1 MFCNAISEETIHLH
15 AQTLNSVVLINPRS
29 SMGGSR
35 RGAGDPDPPPPT
47 VNHKTIGFLSNTG
60 LDPLKITKLPRQ
72 HSLLDNHRHAS
83 ETPFKRRVAGVL
95 MMVHL

>member
-35 RGAGDPDPPPPT
+35 RGAGDPDPPPT

-60 LDPLKITKLPRQ
+60 PDPLKNHKVTKAAFIVGQSSARQ
-72 HSLLDNHRHAS
+72 RNAI
-83 ETPFKRRVAGVL
+83 
-95 MMVHL
+95 